1 MASYMH
7 LLQHLQHEWQQLGAI
22 CLLVS
27 GGLIVSP
34 VLAQDNLG
42 RTLLRQVGQCVQ
54 QDIIRQRLLSQEAL
68 ELASISC
75 TFRVVVLT
83 PEGKVRQDAEARM
96 LALVQAS
103 GAQVPLPNSQGQA
116 TVPLT
121 ALPGDDV
128 FTVPV
133 RLGNQIY
140 PFLLDTG
147 ASSSIIDGQIARR
160 LGLRGTQI
168 PSRLLSYMVVGNDCS
183 DVKATV
189 HPLPVL
195 QVGNATVRGLRGMGL
210 ERKDIPGQLGGVLG
224 MDFLSGFDVVINPR
238 SRQLQLLPPTPLSK
252 TGIPLQ
258 GKMGLMTASVQING
272 RGPFT
277 LALDTG
283 ATWMVLSP
291 SLAQRLQ
298 INVVA
303 AEPVEVKGFCGSETG
318 KMITLNQVLVQTHQV
333 NQLQAIVLL
342 NSEPLDL
349 LQVDGIIGQNFL
361 NRYQQRWQFGQRSP
375 LGYPASGRL
384 ELTPLRQ

>member
-1 MASYMH
+1 MVSH
-7 LLQHLQHEWQQLGAI
+7 IQLLQYLKHQWQRLGAI
-22 CLLVS
+22 VFIASS
-27 GGLIVSP
+27 GLTVSP
-34 VLAQDNLG
+34 TLAQGNLG
-42 RTLLRQVGQCVQ
+42 RTLLQQVGQCVQ
-54 QDIIRQRLLSQEAL
+54 QDIIRQRLFSQEAL
-68 ELASISC
+68 ELASMNC

-103 GAQVPLPNSQGQA
+103 GAQVPLPDSQGRA
-116 TVPLT
+116 MVPLT
-121 ALPGDDV
+121 VLPGDDV

-133 RLGNQIY
+133 RIGNQTY
-140 PFLLDTG
+140 PFLVDTG
-147 ASSSIIDGQIARR
+147 ASSSIIDSQIARR

-168 PSRLLSYMVVGNDCS
+168 PSRLLSYMVVGNDCTN
-183 DVKATV
+183 VKATV
-189 HPLPVL
+189 HPLPTL

-210 ERKDIPGQLGGVLG
+210 ERKDIPGRLGGVLG
-224 MDFLSGFDVVINPR
+224 MDFLSGFDVMINPR
-238 SRQLQLLPPTPLSK
+238 SRQLQLSPPTPLSK

-258 GKMGLMTASVQING
+258 GKMGLMTVSVQING

-291 SLAQRLQ
+291 ALARRLQ
-298 INVVA
+298 INIAA
-303 AEPVEVKGFCGSETG
+303 AEPMEVQGFCGSETG
-318 KMITLNQVLVQTHQV
+318 KLVTLNQVLIQTHQV

-349 LQVDGIIGQNFL
+349 LQVDGIVGQNFL

-375 LGYPASGRL
+375 LGYPTSGRL
-384 ELTPLRQ
+384 ELIPLRP